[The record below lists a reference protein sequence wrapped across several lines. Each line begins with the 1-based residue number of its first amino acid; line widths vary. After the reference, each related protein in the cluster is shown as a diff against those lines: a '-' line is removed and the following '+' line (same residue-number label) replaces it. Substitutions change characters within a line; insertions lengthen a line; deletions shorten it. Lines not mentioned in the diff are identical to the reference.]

1 MTDKQSRWIRFLGG
15 KNILFTLGV
24 LILIGLTFLLYSQLN
39 FILNPIVTMLTAVL
53 TPLII
58 SFILF
63 YLISPI
69 VDFAEKKGVPRL
81 IAIIGLYILFI
92 GLVVLLLVWLIPILQ
107 DQLEDLIN
115 ALPALFDQV
124 QDFATN
130 LANNFLTT
138 DSQMDGF
145 EQVLDYFSNIETNFI
160 NYLSDGFSG
169 IGSVISS
176 VTNVVLVLFMVP
188 IILFFLLKDG
198 SMFLEGFML
207 KIPPKNRKDT
217 ASILAAIDS
226 QVGDYVKGQM
236 LIAFINGVMMF
247 IGFSV
252 IGLNYSGVL
261 AVAGGILSFIPY
273 LGPTLTFLPAV
284 IIALSASLFMVVK
297 LIIVWVVIQ
306 FVEGNLVEPN
316 VMGHR
321 LNVHPVSIIF
331 ILLIMGE
338 LLGLVGMLIGVPL
351 YAIIRVL
358 FNFINQKFQKR
369 YNRYYG
375 TESEHYEVRTL
386 EEIYD
391 LEDKAT
397 EMATI
402 NNENN

>member
-1 MTDKQSRWIRFLGG
+1 MNDKQTRWIKFLGG
-15 KNILFTLGV
+15 KNIIFTLAV
-24 LILIGLTFLLYSQLN
+24 LILIGIMFLLYSQLT

-63 YLISPI
+63 YFLSPI
-69 VDFAEKKGVPRL
+69 VDFVEKRGAPRL
-81 IAIIGLYILFI
+81 VAIIGLYIVVI
-92 GLVVLLLVWLIPILQ
+92 GLIVLLLVWLIPILQ

-115 ALPALFDQV
+115 ALPALFDDV
-124 QDFATN
+124 QYFVTN

-138 DSQMDGF
+138 DSQQDAF
-145 EQVLDYFSNIETNFI
+145 QQVLDYFSNIETNFI

-169 IGSVISS
+169 IGTVISS
-176 VTNVVLVLFMVP
+176 VTNAVLILFMVP

-198 SMFLEGFML
+198 SMFLEGFM
-207 KIPPKNRKDT
+207 KKVPPQKRKDT
-217 ASILAAIDS
+217 ASILASIDS
-226 QVGDYVKGQM
+226 QVGDYVKGQI
-236 LIAFINGVMMF
+236 LIAFINGIMMF

-284 IIALSASLFMVVK
+284 FIALSASFFMVVK
-297 LIIVWVVIQ
+297 LVIVWVIIQ

-316 VMGHR
+316 VMGNR

-351 YAIIRVL
+351 YAILRVF
-358 FNFINQKFQKR
+358 FNYANEKFQRR

-375 TESEHYEVRTL
+375 TEGNRYHVRTL
-386 EEIYD
+386 DEIYGIEEETKEFAEVHTD
-391 LEDKAT
+391 E
-397 EMATI
+397 
-402 NNENN
+402 

>member
-1 MTDKQSRWIRFLGG
+1 MIEKQTRWMKFLGG

-24 LILIGLTFLLYSQLN
+24 LILVGLTFLLYSQLN
-39 FILNPIVTMLTAVL
+39 FILNPIVTMLAAVL

-63 YLISPI
+63 YLLSPI
-69 VDFAEKKGVPRL
+69 VNFIEKKGVPRL
-81 IAIIGLYILFI
+81 IAIIGLYILFL
-92 GLVVLLLVWLIPILQ
+92 GLIVLLLVWLIPILQ
-107 DQLEDLIN
+107 EQLEDLIN
-115 ALPALFDQV
+115 TLPSLFDQA

-138 DSQMDGF
+138 DSQRDGF
-145 EQVLDYFSNIETNFI
+145 QQVLDYFSNIETNFI

-176 VTNVVLVLFMVP
+176 VTNVVLILFMVP

-198 SMFLEGFML
+198 SMFLKGFMS

-226 QVGDYVKGQM
+226 QVGDYVKGQI

-284 IIALSASLFMVVK
+284 FIALNASFFMVVK
-297 LIIVWVVIQ
+297 LVIVWFVIQ
-306 FVEGNLVEPN
+306 FIEGNLVEPN

-321 LNVHPVSIIF
+321 LNVHPISIIF

-338 LLGLVGMLIGVPL
+338 LLGLIGMLIGVPL
-351 YAIIRVL
+351 YAILRVF

-375 TESEHYEVRTL
+375 SDSEQYEVRTL
-386 EEIYD
+386 EEIYG
-391 LEDKAT
+391 LEDKT
-397 EMATI
+397 KEI
-402 NNENN
+402 VEIKSKN

>member
-1 MTDKQSRWIRFLGG
+1 MNDKQTRWIKFLGG
-15 KNILFTLGV
+15 KNIIFTLAV
-24 LILIGLTFLLYSQLN
+24 LILIGIMFLLYSQLT

-63 YLISPI
+63 YFLSPI
-69 VDFAEKKGVPRL
+69 VDFVEKRGAPRL
-81 IAIIGLYILFI
+81 AAIIGLYIVVI
-92 GLVVLLLVWLIPILQ
+92 GLIVLLLVWLIPILQ

-115 ALPALFDQV
+115 ALPALFDDV
-124 QDFATN
+124 QYFVTN

-138 DSQMDGF
+138 DSQQDAF
-145 EQVLDYFSNIETNFI
+145 QQVLDYFSNIETNFI

-169 IGSVISS
+169 IGTVISS
-176 VTNVVLVLFMVP
+176 VTNAVLILFMVP

-198 SMFLEGFML
+198 SMFLEGFM
-207 KIPPKNRKDT
+207 KKVPPQKRKDT
-217 ASILAAIDS
+217 ASILASIDS
-226 QVGDYVKGQM
+226 QVGDYVKGQI
-236 LIAFINGVMMF
+236 LIAFINGIMMF

-284 IIALSASLFMVVK
+284 FIALSASFFMVVK
-297 LIIVWVVIQ
+297 LMIVWVIIQ

-316 VMGHR
+316 VMGNR

-351 YAIIRVL
+351 YAILRVF
-358 FNFINQKFQKR
+358 FNYANEKFQRR

-375 TESEHYEVRTL
+375 TEENRYHVRTL
-386 EEIYD
+386 DEIYGIEEETKEFAEVHTD
-391 LEDKAT
+391 E
-397 EMATI
+397 
-402 NNENN
+402 

>member
-1 MTDKQSRWIRFLGG
+1 MNDKQTRWIKFLGG
-15 KNILFTLGV
+15 KNIIFTLAV
-24 LILIGLTFLLYSQLN
+24 LILIGIMFLLYSQLT
-39 FILNPIVTMLTAVL
+39 FILDPIVTMLTAVL

-63 YLISPI
+63 YLLSPL
-69 VDFAEKKGVPRL
+69 VDFVEKRGVPRL
-81 IAIIGLYILFI
+81 VAIIGLYIVFI
-92 GLVVLLLVWLIPILQ
+92 GLIILLLVWLIPILQ

-115 ALPALFDQV
+115 ALPALFDDV
-124 QDFATN
+124 QDFVTN

-138 DSQMDGF
+138 DSQKDAF
-145 EQVLDYFSNIETNFI
+145 QQVLDYFSNIETNFI

-169 IGSVISS
+169 IGTIISS
-176 VTNVVLVLFMVP
+176 VTNAVLILFMVP

-198 SMFLEGFML
+198 SMFLEGFMK
-207 KIPPKNRKDT
+207 KIPPQKRKDT
-217 ASILAAIDS
+217 ASILASIDS
-226 QVGDYVKGQM
+226 QVGDYVKGQI
-236 LIAFINGVMMF
+236 LIALINGIMMF

-284 IIALSASLFMVVK
+284 FIALSASFFMVVK
-297 LIIVWVVIQ
+297 LVIVLVIIQ

-316 VMGHR
+316 VMGRR

-351 YAIIRVL
+351 YAILRVF
-358 FNFINQKFQKR
+358 FNYANEKFQRR

-375 TESEHYEVRTL
+375 TEENRYHVRTL
-386 EEIYD
+386 DEIYGVEEEI
-391 LEDKAT
+391 EEIAEVHT
-397 EMATI
+397 EK
-402 NNENN
+402 

>member
-1 MTDKQSRWIRFLGG
+1 MIEKQTRWMKFLGG

-24 LILIGLTFLLYSQLN
+24 LILVGLTFLLYSQLN
-39 FILNPIVTMLTAVL
+39 FILNPILTMLAAVL

-63 YLISPI
+63 YLLSPI
-69 VDFAEKKGVPRL
+69 VNFIEKKGVPRL
-81 IAIIGLYILFI
+81 IAIIGLYILFL
-92 GLVVLLLVWLIPILQ
+92 GLIVLLLVWLVPILQ
-107 DQLEDLIN
+107 EQLEDLIN
-115 ALPALFDQV
+115 TLPSLFDQA

-138 DSQMDGF
+138 DSQRDGF
-145 EQVLDYFSNIETNFI
+145 QQVLDYFSNIETNFI

-176 VTNVVLVLFMVP
+176 VTNVVLILFMVP

-198 SMFLEGFML
+198 SMFLKGFMS
-207 KIPPKNRKDT
+207 KIPPKNRKDA
-217 ASILAAIDS
+217 ASILAAVDS
-226 QVGDYVKGQM
+226 QVGDYVKGQI
-236 LIAFINGVMMF
+236 LIAIINGVMMF
-247 IGFSV
+247 IGFSI

-261 AVAGGILSFIPY
+261 AVTGGILSFIPY
-273 LGPTLTFLPAV
+273 LGPTLTFLPA
-284 IIALSASLFMVVK
+284 IFIALGSSFFMVVK
-297 LIIVWVVIQ
+297 LIIVWVVVQ

-316 VMGHR
+316 VMGRR

-338 LLGLVGMLIGVPL
+338 LLGLIGMLIGVPL
-351 YAIIRVL
+351 YAILRVF

-375 TESEHYEVRTL
+375 TESDRYDVRTL
-386 EEIYD
+386 EEIYN
-391 LEDKAT
+391 LEDKTDEIAKVRS
-397 EMATI
+397 
-402 NNENN
+402 EN

>member
-1 MTDKQSRWIRFLGG
+1 MTEKQTRWMRFLGG

-24 LILIGLTFLLYSQLN
+24 LILVGLTFLLYSQLN
-39 FILNPIVTMLTAVL
+39 FILNPIVTMLAAVL

-63 YLISPI
+63 YLLSPI
-69 VDFAEKKGVPRL
+69 VNFVEEKGAPRL
-81 IAIIGLYILFI
+81 IAIIGLYAIFL
-92 GLVVLLLVWLIPILQ
+92 GLIVLLLVWLIPILQ
-107 DQLEDLIN
+107 QQLEDLIN
-115 ALPALFDQV
+115 ALPSLFDQV

-138 DSQMDGF
+138 DSQRDGF
-145 EQVLDYFSNIETNFI
+145 QQVLDYFSNIETNFI

-176 VTNVVLVLFMVP
+176 VTNVVLMLFLVP

-198 SMFLEGFML
+198 SIFLSGFME

-226 QVGDYVKGQM
+226 QVGDYVKGQI
-236 LIAFINGVMMF
+236 LIALINGVMMF
-247 IGFSV
+247 IGFSI

-261 AVAGGILSFIPY
+261 AVTGGILSFIPY

-284 IIALSASLFMVVK
+284 FIALGASFFMVVK
-297 LIIVWVVIQ
+297 LVIVWIVIQ
-306 FVEGNLVEPN
+306 FIEGNLVEPN
-316 VMGHR
+316 VMGRR
-321 LNVHPVSIIF
+321 LNVHPISIIF

-338 LLGLVGMLIGVPL
+338 LLGLIGMLIGVPL
-351 YAIIRVL
+351 YAILRVF
-358 FNFINQKFQKR
+358 FNFANQKFQKR

-375 TESEHYEVRTL
+375 TETERYEVRTL
-386 EEIYD
+386 DEIYD
-391 LEDKAT
+391 LEDKTKEIAKVRS
-397 EMATI
+397 
-402 NNENN
+402 EN

>member
-1 MTDKQSRWIRFLGG
+1 MNDKQTRWIKFLGG
-15 KNILFTLGV
+15 KNIIFTLAV
-24 LILIGLTFLLYSQLN
+24 LILIGIMFLLYSQLT

-63 YLISPI
+63 YFLSPI
-69 VDFAEKKGVPRL
+69 VDFVEKRGAPRL
-81 IAIIGLYILFI
+81 VAIIGLYIVVI
-92 GLVVLLLVWLIPILQ
+92 GLIVLLLVWLIPILQ

-115 ALPALFDQV
+115 ALPALFDDV
-124 QDFATN
+124 QYFVTN

-138 DSQMDGF
+138 DSQQDAF
-145 EQVLDYFSNIETNFI
+145 QQVLDYFSNIETNFI

-169 IGSVISS
+169 IGTVISS
-176 VTNVVLVLFMVP
+176 VTNAVLILFMVP

-198 SMFLEGFML
+198 SMFLEGFM
-207 KIPPKNRKDT
+207 KKVPPQKRKDT
-217 ASILAAIDS
+217 ASILASIDS
-226 QVGDYVKGQM
+226 QVGDYVKGQI
-236 LIAFINGVMMF
+236 LIAFINGIMMF

-284 IIALSASLFMVVK
+284 FIALSASFFMVVK
-297 LIIVWVVIQ
+297 LMIVWVIIQ

-316 VMGHR
+316 VMGNR

-351 YAIIRVL
+351 YAILRVF
-358 FNFINQKFQKR
+358 FNYANEKFQRR

-375 TESEHYEVRTL
+375 TEENRYHVRTL
-386 EEIYD
+386 DEIYGIEEETKEFAEVHTD
-391 LEDKAT
+391 E
-397 EMATI
+397 
-402 NNENN
+402 

>member
-1 MTDKQSRWIRFLGG
+1 MNDKQTRWIKFLGG
-15 KNILFTLGV
+15 KNIIFTLAV
-24 LILIGLTFLLYSQLN
+24 LILIGIMFLLYSQLT

-63 YLISPI
+63 YFLSPI
-69 VDFAEKKGVPRL
+69 VDFVEKRGAPRL
-81 IAIIGLYILFI
+81 VAIIGLYIVVI
-92 GLVVLLLVWLIPILQ
+92 GLIVLLLVWLIPILQ

-115 ALPALFDQV
+115 ALPALFDDV
-124 QDFATN
+124 QYFVTN

-138 DSQMDGF
+138 DSQQDAF
-145 EQVLDYFSNIETNFI
+145 QQVLDYFSNIETNFI

-169 IGSVISS
+169 IGTVISS
-176 VTNVVLVLFMVP
+176 VTNAVLILFMVP

-198 SMFLEGFML
+198 SMFLEGFM
-207 KIPPKNRKDT
+207 KKVPPQKRKDT
-217 ASILAAIDS
+217 ASILASIDS
-226 QVGDYVKGQM
+226 QVGDYVKGQI
-236 LIAFINGVMMF
+236 LIAFINGIMMF

-284 IIALSASLFMVVK
+284 FIALSASFFMVVK
-297 LIIVWVVIQ
+297 LMIVWVIIQ

-316 VMGHR
+316 VMGNR

-351 YAIIRVL
+351 YAILRVF
-358 FNFINQKFQKR
+358 FNYANEKFQRR

-375 TESEHYEVRTL
+375 TEENRYHVRTL
-386 EEIYD
+386 DEIYGI
-391 LEDKAT
+391 EEETKEIAEVHT
-397 EMATI
+397 EK
-402 NNENN
+402 

>member
-1 MTDKQSRWIRFLGG
+1 MNDKQTRWIKFLGG
-15 KNILFTLGV
+15 KNIIFTLAV
-24 LILIGLTFLLYSQLN
+24 LILIGIMFLLYSQLT

-63 YLISPI
+63 YFLSPI
-69 VDFAEKKGVPRL
+69 VDFVEKRGAPRL
-81 IAIIGLYILFI
+81 VAIIGLYIVVI
-92 GLVVLLLVWLIPILQ
+92 GLIVLLLVWLIPILQ

-115 ALPALFDQV
+115 ALPALFDDV
-124 QDFATN
+124 QYFVTN

-138 DSQMDGF
+138 DSQQDAF
-145 EQVLDYFSNIETNFI
+145 QQVLDYFSNIETNFI

-169 IGSVISS
+169 IGTVISS
-176 VTNVVLVLFMVP
+176 VTNAVLILFMVP

-198 SMFLEGFML
+198 SMFLEGFM
-207 KIPPKNRKDT
+207 KKVPPQKRKDT
-217 ASILAAIDS
+217 ASILASIDS
-226 QVGDYVKGQM
+226 QVGDYVKGQI
-236 LIAFINGVMMF
+236 LIAFINGIMMF

-284 IIALSASLFMVVK
+284 FIALSASFFMVVK
-297 LIIVWVVIQ
+297 LVIVWVIIQ

-316 VMGHR
+316 VMGNR

-351 YAIIRVL
+351 YAILRVF
-358 FNFINQKFQKR
+358 FNYANEKFQRR

-375 TESEHYEVRTL
+375 TEENRYHVRTL
-386 EEIYD
+386 DEIYGI
-391 LEDKAT
+391 EEETKEIAEVHT
-397 EMATI
+397 EK
-402 NNENN
+402 

>member
-1 MTDKQSRWIRFLGG
+1 MIEKQTRWMKFLGG

-24 LILIGLTFLLYSQLN
+24 LILVGLTFLLYSQLN
-39 FILNPIVTMLTAVL
+39 FILNPIVTMLAAVL

-63 YLISPI
+63 YLLSPI
-69 VDFAEKKGVPRL
+69 VNFIEKKGVPRL
-81 IAIIGLYILFI
+81 IAIIGLYILFL
-92 GLVVLLLVWLIPILQ
+92 GLIVLLLVWLIPILQ
-107 DQLEDLIN
+107 EQLEDLIN
-115 ALPALFDQV
+115 TLPSLFDQA

-138 DSQMDGF
+138 DSQRDGF
-145 EQVLDYFSNIETNFI
+145 QQVLDYFSNIETNFI

-176 VTNVVLVLFMVP
+176 VTNVVLILFMVP

-198 SMFLEGFML
+198 SMFLKGFMS
-207 KIPPKNRKDT
+207 KIPPKNRKDA
-217 ASILAAIDS
+217 ASILAAVDS
-226 QVGDYVKGQM
+226 QVGDYVKGQI
-236 LIAFINGVMMF
+236 LIAIINGVMMF
-247 IGFSV
+247 IGFSI

-261 AVAGGILSFIPY
+261 AVTGGILSIIPY

-284 IIALSASLFMVVK
+284 FIALGSSFFMVVK
-297 LIIVWVVIQ
+297 LIIVWVVVQ

-316 VMGHR
+316 VMGRR

-338 LLGLVGMLIGVPL
+338 LLGLIGMLIGVPL
-351 YAIIRVL
+351 YAILRVF

-375 TESEHYEVRTL
+375 TESDRYDVRTL
-386 EEIYD
+386 EEIYN
-391 LEDKAT
+391 LEDKTDEIAKVRS
-397 EMATI
+397 
-402 NNENN
+402 EN

>member
-1 MTDKQSRWIRFLGG
+1 MNDKQTRWIKFLGG
-15 KNILFTLGV
+15 KNIIFTLAV
-24 LILIGLTFLLYSQLN
+24 LILIGIMFLLYSQLT

-63 YLISPI
+63 YFLSPI
-69 VDFAEKKGVPRL
+69 VDFVEKRGAPRL
-81 IAIIGLYILFI
+81 VAIIGLYIVVI
-92 GLVVLLLVWLIPILQ
+92 GLIVLLLVWLIPILQ

-115 ALPALFDQV
+115 ALPALFDDV
-124 QDFATN
+124 QYFVTN

-138 DSQMDGF
+138 DSQQDAF
-145 EQVLDYFSNIETNFI
+145 QQVLDYFSNIETNFI

-169 IGSVISS
+169 IGTVISS
-176 VTNVVLVLFMVP
+176 VTNAVLILFIVP

-198 SMFLEGFML
+198 SMFLEGFM
-207 KIPPKNRKDT
+207 KKVPPQKRKDT
-217 ASILAAIDS
+217 ASILASIDS
-226 QVGDYVKGQM
+226 QVGDYVKGQI
-236 LIAFINGVMMF
+236 LIAFINGIMMF

-284 IIALSASLFMVVK
+284 FIALSASFFMVVK
-297 LIIVWVVIQ
+297 LMIVWVIIQ

-316 VMGHR
+316 VMGNR

-351 YAIIRVL
+351 YAILRVF
-358 FNFINQKFQKR
+358 FNYANEKFQRR

-375 TESEHYEVRTL
+375 TEENRYHVRTL
-386 EEIYD
+386 DEIYGI
-391 LEDKAT
+391 EEETKEIAEVHT
-397 EMATI
+397 EK
-402 NNENN
+402 

>member
-1 MTDKQSRWIRFLGG
+1 MNDKQTRWIKFLGG
-15 KNILFTLGV
+15 KNIIFTLAV
-24 LILIGLTFLLYSQLN
+24 LILIGIMFLLYSQLT
-39 FILNPIVTMLTAVL
+39 FILDPIVTMLTAVL

-63 YLISPI
+63 YLLSPL
-69 VDFAEKKGVPRL
+69 VDFVEKRGVPRL
-81 IAIIGLYILFI
+81 VAIIGLYIVFI
-92 GLVVLLLVWLIPILQ
+92 GLIILLLVWLIPILQ

-115 ALPALFDQV
+115 ALPALFDDV
-124 QDFATN
+124 QDFVTN

-138 DSQMDGF
+138 DSQKDAF
-145 EQVLDYFSNIETNFI
+145 QQVLDYFSNIETNFI

-169 IGSVISS
+169 IGTIISS
-176 VTNVVLVLFMVP
+176 VTNAVLILFMVP

-198 SMFLEGFML
+198 SMFLEGFMK
-207 KIPPKNRKDT
+207 KIPPQKRKDT
-217 ASILAAIDS
+217 ASILASIDS
-226 QVGDYVKGQM
+226 QVGDYVKGQI
-236 LIAFINGVMMF
+236 LIALINGIMMF

-284 IIALSASLFMVVK
+284 FIALSASFFMVVK
-297 LIIVWVVIQ
+297 LVIVWVIIQ

-316 VMGHR
+316 VMGNR

-351 YAIIRVL
+351 YAILRVF
-358 FNFINQKFQKR
+358 FNYANEKFQRR

-375 TESEHYEVRTL
+375 TEENRYHVRTL
-386 EEIYD
+386 DEIYGVEEEI
-391 LEDKAT
+391 EEIAEVHT
-397 EMATI
+397 EK
-402 NNENN
+402 

>member
-1 MTDKQSRWIRFLGG
+1 MNDKQTRWIKFLGG
-15 KNILFTLGV
+15 KNIIFTLAV
-24 LILIGLTFLLYSQLN
+24 LILIGIMFLLYSQLT

-63 YLISPI
+63 YFLSPI
-69 VDFAEKKGVPRL
+69 VDFVEKRGAPRL
-81 IAIIGLYILFI
+81 VAIIGLYIVVI
-92 GLVVLLLVWLIPILQ
+92 GLIVLLLVWLIPILQ

-115 ALPALFDQV
+115 ALPALFDDV
-124 QDFATN
+124 QYFVTN

-138 DSQMDGF
+138 DSQQDAF
-145 EQVLDYFSNIETNFI
+145 QQVLDYFSNIETNFI

-169 IGSVISS
+169 IGTVISS
-176 VTNVVLVLFMVP
+176 VTNAVLILFMVP

-198 SMFLEGFML
+198 SMFLEGFM
-207 KIPPKNRKDT
+207 KKVPPQKRKDT
-217 ASILAAIDS
+217 ASILASIDS
-226 QVGDYVKGQM
+226 QVGDYVKGQI
-236 LIAFINGVMMF
+236 LIAFINGIMMF

-273 LGPTLTFLPAV
+273 LGPTLTFVPAV
-284 IIALSASLFMVVK
+284 FIALSASFFMVVK
-297 LIIVWVVIQ
+297 LMIVWVIIQ

-316 VMGHR
+316 VMGNR

-351 YAIIRVL
+351 YAILRVF
-358 FNFINQKFQKR
+358 FNYANEKFQRR

-375 TESEHYEVRTL
+375 TEENRYHVRTL
-386 EEIYD
+386 DEIYGI
-391 LEDKAT
+391 EEETKEIAEVHT
-397 EMATI
+397 EK
-402 NNENN
+402 